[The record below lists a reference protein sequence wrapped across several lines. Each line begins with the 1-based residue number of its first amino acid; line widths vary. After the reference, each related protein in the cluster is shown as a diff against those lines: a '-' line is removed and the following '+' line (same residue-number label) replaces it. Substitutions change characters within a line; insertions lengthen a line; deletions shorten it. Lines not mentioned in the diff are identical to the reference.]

1 LSSTDPIRADLYGTD
16 EAIALGIVAR
26 AQAPVL
32 ALCRKLVAAG
42 HDPSLPMHVYR
53 GRTLA
58 LKVRSIGEGA
68 RLAIRGDGVGF
79 RFEKSPSEGVC
90 GQDTASPVRLN
101 AQA

>member
-1 LSSTDPIRADLYGTD
+1 
-16 EAIALGIVAR
+16 V
-26 AQAPVL
+26 V
-32 ALCRKLVAAG
+32 AG

-90 GQDTASPVRLN
+90 GQDTAPPVRLN
-101 AQA
+101 KHAAMPDQSRRTNPAGSNPAAGRGRLEV